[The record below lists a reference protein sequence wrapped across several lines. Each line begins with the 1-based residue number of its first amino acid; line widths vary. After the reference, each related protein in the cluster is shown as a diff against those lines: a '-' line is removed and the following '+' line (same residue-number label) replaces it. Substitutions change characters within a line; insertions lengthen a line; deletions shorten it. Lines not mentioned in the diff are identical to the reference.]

1 MTPRMSSH
9 RVTQARTAAAALL
22 AVVALAG
29 CGESPLQGRYARGL
43 SWIEFMADGTVV
55 HGELGD
61 TARVEIDR
69 DDPARITLVSG
80 DSRTTGRILDPSTIE
95 FRPGTNP
102 LAEAFA
108 GRWIATASTPTA
120 NAATTPALAAE
131 DSQRFAAPLL
141 GGWGMPG
148 QPAFLEFRSD
158 GSFSWGTSIGGTYSM
173 LGVSQV
179 RLALVQDGRPV
190 GHLDHTF
197 TIDGR
202 QLTLTAPDG
211 AVTTYQRVP

>member
-1 MTPRMSSH
+1 MSGQ
-9 RVTQARTAAAALL
+9 RLRQARGAAAALL
-22 AVVALAG
+22 LVAAMVG
-29 CGESPLQGRYARGL
+29 CSGSPLEGRYARGMA
-43 SWIEFMADGTVV
+43 WIEFRADGTVQ

-80 DSRTTGRILDPSTIE
+80 ASRTTGRILDPSTIE
-95 FRPGTNP
+95 FPAGTSP
-102 LAEAFA
+102 LADAFA
-108 GRWIATASTPTA
+108 GRWV
-120 NAATTPALAAE
+120 ATTSTATTTGAAGPALAAE
-131 DSQRFAAPLL
+131 ESQRFAAPLL
-141 GGWGMPG
+141 GGWGVPG

-158 GSFSWGTSIGGTYSM
+158 GSFSWGKGIGGTYTM

-179 RLALVQDGRPV
+179 RLALVQDGKPV
-190 GHLDHTF
+190 GHLDHKF